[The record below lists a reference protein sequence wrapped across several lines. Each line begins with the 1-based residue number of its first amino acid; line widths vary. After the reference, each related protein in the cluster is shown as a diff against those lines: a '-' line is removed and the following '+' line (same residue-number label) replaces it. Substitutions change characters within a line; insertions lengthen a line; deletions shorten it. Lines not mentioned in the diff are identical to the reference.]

1 MSRGKIAPPTV
12 IRTPRSS
19 IRWTLELLR
28 DLTFQRVALR
38 YKETFLG
45 FGWILLQPVA
55 LTVIFT
61 YIRRVATI
69 SSGNIPYP
77 LFAAVGLVG
86 WSFTALAIT
95 QSLPSFVANAPM
107 LKRVAL
113 PKAVFPVSAVLSTV
127 ADLLVMLTL
136 VAGLFIYCHFPLTW
150 TALWVPLVFTA
161 QLLFLVSLGSL
172 IALVN
177 VLLRDLGHAV
187 PHLLWLWFFAS
198 PVFYPASMVPREF
211 QTLARW
217 NPMAGFLESYRAIL
231 LSGEPPPLH
240 WFGPA
245 LIVTTVTVL
254 AAAVAFWRTEGTLV
268 DLL

>member
-1 MSRGKIAPPTV
+1 MSRGKISPPTV

-19 IRWTLELLR
+19 IRWTLELLL

-136 VAGLFIYCHFPLTW
+136 GLYWPF
-150 TALWVPLVFTA
+150 
-161 QLLFLVSLGSL
+161 
-172 IALVN
+172 
-177 VLLRDLGHAV
+177 
-187 PHLLWLWFFAS
+187 
-198 PVFYPASMVPREF
+198 
-211 QTLARW
+211 
-217 NPMAGFLESYRAIL
+217 
-231 LSGEPPPLH
+231 
-240 WFGPA
+240 
-245 LIVTTVTVL
+245 
-254 AAAVAFWRTEGTLV
+254 AAVAITRLRVQAVTVKTRMNPEALVAMVRSAEGEAAGDMAGDFFGL
-268 DLL
+268 DIGL